1 MLDHRFT
8 YPELGLADPRPRRT
22 LVVRHG
28 PRVRVVVVPA
38 GRREPR
44 PAASRS

>member
-8 YPELGLADPRPRRT
+8 FPELSFSDQRPLRT
-22 LVVRHG
+22 LIVKRG

-38 GRREPR
+38 SRSAPR
-44 PAASRS
+44 PTAPRR

>member
-8 YPELGLADPRPRRT
+8 FPDLNFEDGRPRRT
-22 LVVRHG
+22 LVVKHG

-38 GRREPR
+38 SRNAPR
-44 PAASRS
+44 PTVARR